1 LCSEENISPL
11 QELLPYLVTSNPEKY
26 YNLFFIDFGISS
38 DTRKMVSSVKTHF
51 TQNPA
56 SKTKFLKISESMS
69 QNILDVLKKLDEKKG
84 VEINTR
90 VTGGEYAS
98 IGVLM
103 DRRKKAAVLYDSEM
117 RWLKMMVGQHRKN
130 LKGLGESAGCEIEPD
145 FFSRLF
151 EVLDGEKGVVMC
163 LCPGAGG
170 WDAVVVWTE
179 LELGKEELGELVRG
193 AVEKIS
199 GDEDKGLGEFSVMQV
214 QVL

>member
-1 LCSEENISPL
+1 MVSPSP
-11 QELLPYLVTSNPEKY
+11 QKH

-38 DTRKMVSSVKTHF
+38 DTRKMVTCVQNHF
-51 TQNPA
+51 INSPE
-56 SKTKFLKISESMS
+56 SKLKFLKISESMTN
-69 QNILDVLKKLDEKKG
+69 NILDVLKKLDEKKG

-98 IGVLM
+98 IGILM
-103 DRRKKAAVLYDSEM
+103 DRRKKAQVLYESEL

-130 LKGLGESAGCEIEPD
+130 LKGLGDAAGCEIEPD
-145 FFSRLF
+145 FFFRLF
-151 EVLDGEKGVVMC
+151 EVLDGCKEIVMC

-170 WDAVVVWTE
+170 WDAVVVWAE
-179 LELGKEELGELVRG
+179 LGLGKEELEELVRR

-199 GDEDKGLGEFSVMQV
+199 KEEDQGLGEFSVMQV

>member
-1 LCSEENISPL
+1 
-11 QELLPYLVTSNPEKY
+11 
-26 YNLFFIDFGISS
+26 
-38 DTRKMVSSVKTHF
+38 
-51 TQNPA
+51 
-56 SKTKFLKISESMS
+56 MS